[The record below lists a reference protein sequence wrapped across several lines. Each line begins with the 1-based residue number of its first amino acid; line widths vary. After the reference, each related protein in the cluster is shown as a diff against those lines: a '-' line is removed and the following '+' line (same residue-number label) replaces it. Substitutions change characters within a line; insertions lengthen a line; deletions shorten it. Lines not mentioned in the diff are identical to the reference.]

1 MNFQAIALVA
11 VGFLVFGLLS
21 KRLED
26 TPLTAPMFFTGFGVV
41 LALTVPDAIGQDTA
55 HGFIHTLA
63 EITLV
68 LVLFSDASRIDLAKL
83 RADHNLPQR
92 LLLIGMP
99 LSIVL
104 GTVCA
109 ALLFGQL
116 NIWEAALLA
125 AILVPTDAALGQA
138 VVTSNHVPVRIR
150 QTLNVESGLND
161 GIALPLVLLFAY
173 LSNMMNESAD
183 AAHWLKFGAL
193 QIILGPLVGVLIGFT
208 GARLVD
214 TVANKD
220 WISEA
225 FEGIGALSIALLA
238 FTCAELVHGNGFI
251 AAFVAGLVFGSTL
264 SHPCKFLY
272 EFAETEG
279 QLLTLTTF
287 LIFGAVMIPSVVP
300 VFQWQYVAYAAL
312 SLTVIRILPVL
323 IALIGTG
330 VNASTVA
337 FLGWF
342 GPRGLASILF
352 ALLIVED
359 IGVHNRQVILAIA
372 VITVILSIV
381 LHGMTA
387 APASRWYGQAT
398 QKLGECAEN
407 ESVSELPYRVRTSR
421 T

>member
-1 MNFQAIALVA
+1 VNFQAIALVA
-11 VGFLVFGLLS
+11 FGFLAYGLVS
-21 KRLED
+21 KCLDD
-26 TPLTAPMFFTGFGVV
+26 TPLTAPMFFTGFGVL
-41 LALTVPDAIGQDTA
+41 LAFFVPDAIVHNMA

-63 EITLV
+63 EVTLV
-68 LVLFSDASRIDLAKL
+68 LVLFSDAARIDLVKL

-99 LSIVL
+99 LSIIL
-104 GTVCA
+104 GTICA
-109 ALLFGQL
+109 AYLFGQL

-138 VVTSNHVPVRIR
+138 VVTSKHVPVRIR

-173 LSNMMNESAD
+173 LANMMNESAN

-193 QIILGPLVGVLIGFT
+193 QIIFGPLVGAFVGYA

-214 TVANKD
+214 AVTKQD

-238 FTCAELVHGNGFI
+238 FALAELVHGNGFI
-251 AAFVAGLVFGSTL
+251 AAFVAGLVFGNTL
-264 SHPCKFLY
+264 SHSCKFLY
-272 EFAETEG
+272 AFAETEG

-287 LIFGAVMIPSVVP
+287 LIFGATMIPSLIHGL
-300 VFQWQYVAYAAL
+300 QWEYIVYAVL
-312 SLTVIRILPVL
+312 SLTVIRMLPIA
-323 IALIGTG
+323 IALWGTG
-330 VNASTVA
+330 VNTKTVA
-337 FLGWF
+337 FVGWF

-359 IGVHNRQVILAIA
+359 MGVGNRQQVLA
-372 VITVILSIV
+372 VVVVTVVFSIV
-381 LHGMTA
+381 LHGLSA
-387 APASRWYGQAT
+387 APGSRWYGKTT
-398 QKLGECAEN
+398 QQLGKCAEN
-407 ESVSELPYRVRTSR
+407 EAVCELPYRVRAAKL
-421 T
+421 